1 MNARPLRPRVVVAV
15 SPPLQTRI
23 RSILR
28 GWELRFVE
36 TVAELGVALDEA
48 PYDMVI
54 VGLHFDESSA
64 VAAVQQI
71 FTRGAGVPV
80 VCVRGV
86 PFTQLRERT
95 LHGLRLA
102 LNELGAENFIDL
114 LHYPNDAVGNA
125 RIEVMLERLAFCRE
139 RGPVSDS

>member
-1 MNARPLRPRVVVAV
+1 MNARPLPPRVVVAV
-15 SPPLQTRI
+15 APPLQARI
-23 RSILR
+23 RDILR

-36 TVAELGVALDEA
+36 TGAELTVALDEA

-54 VGLHFDESSA
+54 VSLSFDESSA

-71 FTRGAGVPV
+71 FARGAGVPV
-80 VCVRGV
+80 VCVRGL
-86 PFTQLRERT
+86 PFNQLRERT

-114 LHYPNDAVGNA
+114 LQYPNDAAGNA
-125 RIEVMLERLAFCRE
+125 RLEAMLQRLASPA
-139 RGPVSDS
+139 RGRW